1 MKKITTVTTVLYFD
15 LVIRGKGYNLCHTTA
30 FNQRAAAELH
40 ARDTQA
46 CYENA
51 LVAARERFDDDK
63 IINPEIGE
71 IIIQTV
77 DLW

>member
-15 LVIRGKGYNLCHTTA
+15 LINRGKGYNICHTTA
-30 FNQRAAAELH
+30 FNARKAAELH
-40 ARDTQA
+40 ARDSKA
-46 CYENA
+46 CFENA
-51 LVAARERFDDDK
+51 LAAARERFDDDEVT
-63 IINPEIGE
+63 NPEIGE

>member
-1 MKKITTVTTVLYFD
+1 MKKITTVTTILYFD
-15 LVIRGKGYNLCHTTA
+15 LETRGEGYRLCHTTA

-40 ARDTQA
+40 ARDNAA
-46 CYENA
+46 CFENA
-51 LVAARERFDDDK
+51 LDAARERFDDDVVV
-63 IINPEIGE
+63 NSQIGE

>member
-15 LVIRGKGYNLCHTTA
+15 LVNRGEGYNLCHTTA

-40 ARDTQA
+40 ARDSAA
-46 CYENA
+46 CFENA
-51 LVAARERFDDDK
+51 LAAARERFDDDE
-63 IINPEIGE
+63 IVNPRIGE
-71 IIIQTV
+71 IIIQMV